1 MNTFHSRQTDC
12 DRHACKNEN
21 TGTLNFTS
29 QIAPSIA
36 QSGTR
41 SVSKPM
47 QQFSSHGAVARFC
60 ATALIGCKPYPLARL
75 RFHDSPMARRNLCGV
90 PQDGRATSAM
100 QPARHP
106 ARCLASQS
114 RNVRATGRQP
124 PTHCR
129 RMTGETTR
137 KITCVTPM
145 SDAQRPCRKLA
156 RQPAICSRNG
166 GATAVQQSTQHPASN
181 SWDSRPQL
189 STVTSKNYEYAN
201 HTTTDSRS

>member
-1 MNTFHSRQTDC
+1 MIFHTPQPSCVRRVCKQA
-12 DRHACKNEN
+12 HA
-21 TGTLNFTS
+21 GTLIFTS
-29 QIAPSIA
+29 QIASSIC
-36 QSGTR
+36 
-41 SVSKPM
+41 
-47 QQFSSHGAVARFC
+47 AVAFTKRVKPGAAIFRSRC
-60 ATALIGCKPYPLARL
+60 SRTVLATALTGCKPYPLARL